1 MQTPDIMTA
10 VALAIQ
16 YPEEEIKVTDNSPN
30 EVDYAMQVAGYEI
43 VDVKNEFDYSF
54 VVYSNEE
61 NELTMIWNGW
71 TWYVGL
77 KKGRVYE

>member
-16 YPEEEIKVTDNSPN
+16 YPEEEIVVTDNSPN
-30 EVDYAMQVAGYEI
+30 EVDYALQLFGYEI
-43 VDVKNEFDYSF
+43 VDVRNELDYSF
-54 VVYSNEE
+54 VVYSNVKHEF
-61 NELTMIWNGW
+61 TMIWNGW
-71 TWYVGL
+71 TWYIGL

>member
-1 MQTPDIMTA
+1 MTA
-10 VALAIQ
+10 VALATQ

-30 EVDYAMQVAGYEI
+30 EVDYALQVAGYEI
-43 VDVKNEFDYSF
+43 VDVKNELDYSF

-77 KKGRVYE
+77 KRGRVYE

>member
-30 EVDYAMQVAGYEI
+30 EVDYALQVAGYEI
-43 VDVKNEFDYSF
+43 VDVKNGLDYSF
-54 VVYSNEE
+54 VVYSNVKQ
-61 NELTMIWNGW
+61 ELTMICNGR

-77 KKGRVYE
+77 RGGRVYE

>member
-43 VDVKNEFDYSF
+43 VDVKNELDYSF

>member
-30 EVDYAMQVAGYEI
+30 EVDYALQVAGYKTVHIKTET
-43 VDVKNEFDYSF
+43 DYSF
-54 VVYSNEE
+54 IVYSNEKQ
-61 NELTMIWNGW
+61 ELTMIWNGW

-77 KKGRVYE
+77 RGGRVYE

>member
-10 VALAIQ
+10 VALATQ
-16 YPEEEIKVTDNSPN
+16 YPEEEIVVTDNSPN
-30 EVDYAMQVAGYEI
+30 DVDHTLQNAGYEI
-43 VDVKNEFDYSF
+43 VDVKNELDYSF
-54 VVYSNEE
+54 VVYSNVK

-77 KKGRVYE
+77 RKGRVYE

>member
-1 MQTPDIMTA
+1 MQASDIMTA
-10 VALAIQ
+10 VALATQ

-30 EVDYAMQVAGYEI
+30 EVDYALQVAGYEI
-43 VDVKNEFDYSF
+43 ADVKNELDYSF
-54 VVYSNEE
+54 VVYSNVK

>member
-10 VALAIQ
+10 VALATQ
-16 YPEEEIKVTDNSPN
+16 YPEEEIVVTDNSPN
-30 EVDYAMQVAGYEI
+30 DVDHTLQNAGYEI
-43 VDVKNEFDYSF
+43 VDVKNELDYSF
-54 VVYSNEE
+54 VVYSNVK

>member
-1 MQTPDIMTA
+1 MTA

-30 EVDYAMQVAGYEI
+30 EVDYALQVAGYEI
-43 VDVKNEFDYSF
+43 VDVKNGLDYSF
-54 VVYSNEE
+54 VVYSNVKQ
-61 NELTMIWNGW
+61 ELTMICNGR

-77 KKGRVYE
+77 RGGRVYE